1 MAIGLGC
8 LYSAIEKTI
17 IMLNTQTVQITWR
30 IPMIDWKIRNRI
42 HDVWPIHLLSSDA
55 NERWSTHQFNKWYI
69 CSWFKTCYMCTP
81 CTAHTL
87 PQHYYYSIISKPYQ
101 CLMKCLL
108 AFRTNSFEN
117 VFIVEKKYIY
127 PIIAGLARWP
137 ANLMFNRNVSNFE
150 MGIHNFSFA

>member
-17 IMLNTQTVQITWR
+17 IMLNTKTVQITWR

-81 CTAHTL
+81 IHHALLTHSHNTTTTL
-87 PQHYYYSIISKPYQ
+87 LLFDNFQTISMSNEMSIGVSHEF
-101 CLMKCLL
+101 LWKC
-108 AFRTNSFEN
+108 FHSG
-117 VFIVEKKYIY
+117 EKKTCI
-127 PIIAGLARWP
+127 R
-137 ANLMFNRNVSNFE
+137 
-150 MGIHNFSFA
+150 